1 MILNKSFYEKVE
13 GFLGKLINEVRSLDK
28 RVDLLRI
35 LIPWV
40 LLLVMCVM
48 CWFMIMGYNLRLRQD
63 IATLIN
69 LIPE

>member
-1 MILNKSFYEKVE
+1 MSQSFYEKAG
-13 GFLGKLINEVRSLDK
+13 GFLGKLINGVRSLDK
-28 RVDLLRI
+28 RVDHLRI
-35 LIPWV
+35 LIPLV

-48 CWFMIMGYNLRLRQD
+48 CWFMLRGYNLKLRQD